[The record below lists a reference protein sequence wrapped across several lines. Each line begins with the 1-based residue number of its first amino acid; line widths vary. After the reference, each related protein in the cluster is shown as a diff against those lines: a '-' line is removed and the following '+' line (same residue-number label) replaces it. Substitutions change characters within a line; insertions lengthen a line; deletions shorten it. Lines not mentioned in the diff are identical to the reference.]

1 MPGAGSAD
9 DYLSVEI
16 HQATGMV
23 AAQASCDMI
32 EAFARLQI
40 RATAMGQSL
49 HDTALDVIDRII
61 RFDD

>member
-1 MPGAGSAD
+1 MPSTGRPD

-16 HQATGMV
+16 HQATGMI
-23 AAQASCDMI
+23 AAQANCDMI
-32 EAFARLQI
+32 EAFARLRI
-40 RATAMGQSL
+40 RADATDQSL